1 MTGIKNNFKHTLI
14 ASYIGYITQAIVN
27 NFAPLLFLT
36 FQRTYGITY
45 DKIALLVT
53 VNFTVQ
59 LLVDILS
66 TKFLD
71 KIGYR
76 VAVVAAHIFAAI
88 GLTGLAIL
96 PELIPNSY
104 IGLLV
109 SVVLYAIGGGIIE
122 VLVSPI
128 IEACPTEKKEA
139 SMSLLHSF
147 YCWGQVLLVL
157 LSTLFFAI
165 FGIDHWRILAIIW
178 AAIPLCN
185 SLYYSR
191 VPINELTNA
200 GEELPLRKMFT
211 SKLFWCLLVIMM
223 GAGASELAMSQWAS
237 AFAEAGL
244 GVSKTIGDLAGP
256 CTFAI
261 FMGISRVFY
270 AKFSEKLNLTYFMIG
285 SGLLSIISYLMTS
298 LSQNPIIALAGCGIC
313 GLSVGILWPGTYSIA
328 AKRIKRG
335 GTAMFA
341 MLALAGDLGC
351 AVGPATVGVISRT
364 YGEDLKKGLLV
375 AVIFPVI
382 FISGLLL
389 SNKITDK
396 TITES

>member
-1 MTGIKNNFKHTLI
+1 MTAIKNNFKHTLI

-59 LLVDILS
+59 LLVDVLS
-66 TKFLD
+66 AKFLD

-76 VAVVAAHIFAAI
+76 TSVVAAHIFAAAGLI
-88 GLTGLAIL
+88 GLAVL
-96 PELIPNSY
+96 PEILPNSY
-104 IGLLV
+104 IGLILAV
-109 SVVLYAIGGGIIE
+109 ILYAIGGGIIE

-147 YCWGQVLLVL
+147 YCWGQVLLIL
-157 LSTLFFAI
+157 TSTAFFVI
-165 FGIDHWRILAIIW
+165 FGINNWRILAVLW
-178 AAIPLCN
+178 AIIPLCN
-185 SLYYSR
+185 SWYYSR
-191 VPINELTNA
+191 VPINELTEE
-200 GEELPLRKMFT
+200 GEGIPIRKMFT
-211 SKLFWCLLVIMM
+211 SKLFWCFLAIML
-223 GAGASELAMSQWAS
+223 GAGASEQAMSQWAS

-244 GVSKTIGDLAGP
+244 KVSKTIGDLAGP

-261 FMGISRVFY
+261 FMGLSRVFY

-285 SGLLSIISYLMTS
+285 SSILSIISYLMTS
-298 LSQNPIIALAGCGIC
+298 LSVNPIIALAGCGIC

-351 AVGPATVGVISRT
+351 AVGPAVVGVVSKI
-364 YGEDLKKGLLV
+364 YGEDLKKGLFV
-375 AVIFPVI
+375 AIVFPVI
-382 FISGLLL
+382 LISGLLL
-389 SNKITDK
+389 SNRISDKSITQ
-396 TITES
+396 

>member
-1 MTGIKNNFKHTLI
+1 MLVTKENFKHTII

-59 LLVDILS
+59 LTVDILS
-66 TKFLD
+66 AKIID

-76 VAVVAAHIFAAI
+76 VAIVSAHIFAGI
-88 GLTGLAIL
+88 GLASLAFL
-96 PELIPNSY
+96 PEIVPNSY
-104 IGLLV
+104 LGLLIAI
-109 SVVLYAIGGGIIE
+109 VLYAIGGGIIE

-128 IEACPTEKKEA
+128 IEACPTENKEA

-147 YCWGQVLLVL
+147 YCWGQVSLVL
-157 LSTLFFAI
+157 LSTLFFTI
-165 FGIDHWRILAIIW
+165 FGISNWRILALIW
-178 AAIPLCN
+178 AIIPLCN
-185 SLYYSR
+185 SIYYAR
-191 VPINELTNA
+191 VPINELTHE
-200 GEELPLRKMFT
+200 GDEIPLKTLFT
-211 SKLFWCLLVIMM
+211 SKLFWCLLIVMV

-244 GVSKTIGDLAGP
+244 KVSKTVGDLAGP

-261 FMGISRVFY
+261 FMGLSRVFY
-270 AKFSEKLNLTYFMIG
+270 AKFSDKINLTYFMTG
-285 SGLLSIISYLMTS
+285 SGVLCIISYLMSS
-298 LSQNPIIALAGCGIC
+298 LSKNPVLALVGCGIC

-328 AKRIKRG
+328 AKRMKRG
-335 GTAMFA
+335 GTALFA

-351 AVGPATVGVISRT
+351 AIGPATVGVVSRM

-375 AVIFPVI
+375 ACIFPII
-382 FISGLLL
+382 FIIALLC
-389 SNKITDK
+389 SNRLKGSSTQV
-396 TITES
+396 